1 MRPIRPLRSVR
12 SLTSVVFVTVVTAA
26 ALAAPAAAQDP
37 YKGKTVDE
45 LLDLV
50 AKRIEEREGD
60 EHAGQNYSRF
70 YDQKR
75 REFGPRVAA
84 AATNWINEPN
94 PRRSKFGRTLMSAL
108 TRRVFGDFGFCNKA
122 LQTTYR
128 KSQNPLQK
136 QLVAFELAKMS
147 QLRGAKNDALKW
159 VATAQR
165 EGKQARSQWLEEEAN
180 KVVKMGTRLREYKEL
195 LDTRAASPRDPGA
208 HWRVCEHLRRFTDGG
223 PRFLQGGTPS
233 PIPHLLVDLY
243 INYEWMRQTFPA
255 HPAVVNGG
263 VDSFM
268 LDQALAA
275 KDLIT
280 ATEVAT
286 RLLKNDQNKRAT
298 SGKLMMDMA
307 LALMGQDSRRG
318 QALKTWRALVE
329 RYPENPS
336 VQRGEAQKQ
345 VRELSKDNK
354 LRAAVKAEL
363 KPIPWE

>member
-1 MRPIRPLRSVR
+1 MRPIRPLRS
-12 SLTSVVFVTVVTAA
+12 LTSVVLVSVLTAG
-26 ALAAPAAAQDP
+26 ALAAPATAQDL

-45 LLDLV
+45 LLELV

-60 EHAGQNYSRF
+60 EHTGQAYSRF

-75 REFGPRVAA
+75 RAFGPRVAPA
-84 AATNWINEPN
+84 ANNWVNEPN
-94 PRRSKFGRTLMSAL
+94 ARRSKLGRTLMSAL
-108 TRRVFGDFGFCNKA
+108 TRRVFGDFNSCNKT
-122 LQTTYR
+122 LQTAYR

-147 QLRGAKNDALKW
+147 QLRGARNDALKW
-159 VATAQR
+159 VAAAQR

-195 LDTRAASPRDPGA
+195 LDARSASPRDPGA
-208 HWRVCEHLRRFTDGG
+208 HWRVCEHLRRFTDAG
-223 PRFLQGGTPS
+223 PRFLQGGEPP

-275 KDLIT
+275 KDLVT
-280 ATEVAT
+280 ATEVAA

-307 LALMGQDSRRG
+307 LALMGKESRRG
-318 QALKTWRALVE
+318 QALKSWRALVK
-329 RYPENPS
+329 RYPDNPS

-345 VRELSKDNK
+345 VRELSKDTK
-354 LRAAVKAEL
+354 LRIAAKAEL